1 LKKSERFSFVERFF
15 KLFLNELI
23 LVFYSYKKKHAVN
36 QIQKQK
42 RFVQEILLISKQAQ
56 LKMFFYHFYLKKKTK
71 QLAKEKLMKKEG
83 TM

>member
-1 LKKSERFSFVERFF
+1 M
-15 KLFLNELI
+15 NELI

-56 LKMFFYHFYLKKKTK
+56 LKMFFLSFLFEKKNKAISKGKIDEERRHYVIISQTTT
-71 QLAKEKLMKKEG
+71 AKRCNVNK
-83 TM
+83 